1 MYVNIVMRF
10 FFLFFLITFSSFG
23 QLHHSSIGISSSN
36 TNNKGFSVLQSIGQ
50 LSPIGNYNS
59 QKQAV
64 FQGYQQPLGQYGD
77 IDRNHIFDILA
88 FPNPFQNDLNF
99 EFENIKPSE
108 IRVDIYDIAGR
119 YIDSYFASDFGE
131 ILRLKLENLISTEY
145 IFRLIGPGI
154 NYSTK
159 IIKK

>member
-1 MYVNIVMRF
+1 MKI
-10 FFLFFLITFSSFG
+10 FFLIFFISISSFG
-23 QLHHSSIGISSSN
+23 QLHHSSIAISSSN

-59 QKQAV
+59 QKQTV
-64 FQGYQQPLGQYGD
+64 FQGFQQPLNL
-77 IDRNHIFDILA
+77 IDDGHTIHIFDILA
-88 FPNPFQNDLNF
+88 FPNPFLNDLNF

-108 IRVDIYDIAGR
+108 IRVDIYDITGR

-145 IFRLIGPGI
+145 IFRLTGPGI

>member
-1 MYVNIVMRF
+1 MYINIVMRF
-10 FFLFFLITFSSFG
+10 FFLFFLVTNSSFG

-36 TNNKGFSVLQSIGQ
+36 TNNNGLLVLQSIGQ
-50 LSPIGNYNS
+50 QSPIGNYNS
-59 QKQAV
+59 RNQII
-64 FQGYQQPLGQYGD
+64 FQGFQQPLNITD
-77 IDRNHIFDILA
+77 DMDRIHMFDILA
-88 FPNPFQNDLNF
+88 FPNPFLNDLNF

-108 IRVDIYDIAGR
+108 VRVDIYDVTGR

-131 ILRLKLENLISTEY
+131 ILKLKLKNLISTEY
-145 IFRLIGPGI
+145 IFRLTGPGI